1 MKGKRLG
8 AGLSVPPSSLVF
20 AQYVNRELGVE
31 ERLQIRIA
39 RVDMTLGCQI
49 VLFMAISKR

>member
-49 VLFMAISKR
+49 VLFMAIRKR